1 MTVGTPASDRELVLT
16 GLIDAPRD
24 KLFRAWTEPELLKQ
38 RFAQAPYT
46 TPVAELDVRPS
57 GANLIV
63 MRYPECNESPNRGI
77 YLEVVENERLVFPDA
92 YTEAWPPR
100 GQRRLFI
107 SRRPGAKP
115 RVSTPVQRYQYLPC
129 RRKPGFEPLVLTKG
143 TVLFASIIIDL
154 RLSPRREEATL
165 SRKGGTERCYGAG
178 GEEMATSSL
187 HLTMECPDAPAER
200 LEQVPRRPRPK

>member
-16 GLIDAPRD
+16 GLIDAPRE

-38 RFAQAPYT
+38 RFSPAPYT

-63 MRYPECNESPNRGI
+63 MRDPERNEFLTGGI

-92 YTEAWPPR
+92 YTEAWPAR
-100 GQRRLFI
+100 GQRRLFVG
-107 SRRPGAKP
+107 RRPGAKP
-115 RVSTPVQRYQYLPC
+115 RLSTPVQRNQYLPC
-129 RRKPGFEPLVLTKG
+129 RRKPGFEPPVLTKG

-165 SRKGGTERCYGAG
+165 PRKGETESSNPSSSSGESVSPVPSRATGAR
-178 GEEMATSSL
+178 ARLSSG
-187 HLTMECPDAPAER
+187 
-200 LEQVPRRPRPK
+200 V